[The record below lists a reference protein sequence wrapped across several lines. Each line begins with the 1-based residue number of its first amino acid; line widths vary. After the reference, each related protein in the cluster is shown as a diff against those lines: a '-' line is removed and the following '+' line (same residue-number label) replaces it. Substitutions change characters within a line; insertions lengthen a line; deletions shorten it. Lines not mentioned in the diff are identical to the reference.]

1 MAGAWQARDNAMSIA
16 ATKPFFELAAALPEH
31 LSLGAGLAQGL
42 SSLPAASEFDHIAIL
57 GMGTGHTAG
66 CVLRAVTASTLPVP
80 ILVQS
85 TYELPA
91 CLGKRS
97 LVFAVSGSGD
107 TDEVN
112 HAAADSAA
120 RGARMVVVTTGG
132 WLANF
137 SRETGSALIAI
148 PEGIK
153 PARVTFGVIVGALL
167 ATVGRIGFLP
177 EAESW
182 LEGAGVQL
190 RRRRDELAK
199 GGNIA
204 ARLAAELTGKHV
216 ACQGDAPIGATAAER
231 WKAQINQNAKQPA
244 SASAQPNASHN
255 EAVAWDSADSR
266 RNEAA
271 VLLRH
276 PFEDRRVGQRMDSLA
291 GYLKDKIPV
300 HDVRGKGTTPFAAL
314 MDLTMVGDFVSL
326 HLAALNGSDP
336 GADTFIAKTLK
347 AGLKPPEVANG

>member
-1 MAGAWQARDNAMSIA
+1 MSVA
-16 ATKPFFELAAALPEH
+16 ATKPFFELAAALPDH
-31 LSLGAGLAQGL
+31 LCLGAELAQGL
-42 SSLPAASEFDHIAIL
+42 SSLPPASGIDNIAIL

-66 CVLRAVTASTLPVP
+66 CVLSAAAASTLPVP

-112 HAAADSAA
+112 HSASDSAA

-148 PEGIK
+148 PQEIK

-167 ATVGRIGFLP
+167 ASVGRIGFLP
-177 EAESW
+177 EAEIW

-190 RRRRDELAK
+190 RCRRDELVQ

-204 ARLAAELTGKHV
+204 ARLAAELKGKHV
-216 ACQGDAPIGATAAER
+216 ACQGDAPIGAPAAER
-231 WKAQINQNAKQPA
+231 WKAQINQNAKHPA

-276 PFEDRRVGQRMDSLA
+276 PFEDRRVGQRMDLLA

-300 HDVRGKGTTPFAAL
+300 HDVRGKGVTPFAAL

-326 HLAALNGSDP
+326 HLAELNGSDP

-347 AGLKPPEVANG
+347 AGLKPPGAAKG

>member
-1 MAGAWQARDNAMSIA
+1 MSVV

-31 LSLGAGLAQGL
+31 LLLGAELVQGL
-42 SSLPAASEFDHIAIL
+42 SSLPSASEIDNITIL

-66 CVLRAVTASTLPVP
+66 CVLRAATASTLPVP

-85 TYELPA
+85 TYELPG

-120 RGARMVVVTTGG
+120 RGARIVVVTTGG
-132 WLANF
+132 WLTNF
-137 SRETGSALIAI
+137 CRETGSVLIAI
-148 PEGIK
+148 PNGIK
-153 PARVTFGVIVGALL
+153 PARVTFGAIVGALL
-167 ATVGRIGFLP
+167 ASVGRIGFLP
-177 EAESW
+177 EAEKW
-182 LEGAGVQL
+182 LEGAGAQL
-190 RRRRDELAK
+190 RRRRDELVQD
-199 GGNIA
+199 GNIA
-204 ARLAAELTGKHV
+204 ARLAEELTGKHV

-244 SASAQPNASHN
+244 STSAQPNASHN

-276 PFEDRRVGQRMDSLA
+276 PFEDRRVGQRMDLLA

-300 HDVRGKGTTPFAAL
+300 HEVLGKGATPFAAL

-336 GADTFIAKTLK
+336 GDDTFIARTLK
-347 AGLKPPEVANG
+347 AGLKPPVAANG

>member
-1 MAGAWQARDNAMSIA
+1 MSIA

-42 SSLPAASEFDHIAIL
+42 SSLPAASGFDHIAIL

-85 TYELPA
+85 TYERPA

-244 SASAQPNASHN
+244 SALLKRRVSLTLPLRQ
-255 EAVAWDSADSR
+255 SR
-266 RNEAA
+266 RTSPRMKLTSSRQHLR
-271 VLLRH
+271 LLAPRSKSSK
-276 PFEDRRVGQRMDSLA
+276 RL
-291 GYLKDKIPV
+291 I
-300 HDVRGKGTTPFAAL
+300 RG
-314 MDLTMVGDFVSL
+314 S
-326 HLAALNGSDP
+326 
-336 GADTFIAKTLK
+336 
-347 AGLKPPEVANG
+347 

>member
-1 MAGAWQARDNAMSIA
+1 MSIA
-16 ATKPFFELAAALPEH
+16 ATKPLFEFAAALPDH
-31 LSLGAGLAQGL
+31 LSLGAELARGL
-42 SSLPAASEFDHIAIL
+42 SRLPAASGFDHIAIL

-85 TYELPA
+85 AYELPA

-120 RGARMVVVTTGG
+120 RGARIVVVTTEG

-148 PEGIK
+148 PQGIK
-153 PARVTFGVIVGALL
+153 PARATFGVIVGALL
-167 ATVGRIGFLP
+167 ASVGRIGFLP

-190 RRRRDELAK
+190 RRRRDELVQ
-199 GGNIA
+199 GGNMA
-204 ARLAAELTGKHV
+204 ARLAAKLKGKHV

-266 RNEAA
+266 QNEAA

-276 PFEDRRVGQRMDSLA
+276 PFEDRRVGRRMDSLV

-300 HDVRGKGTTPFAAL
+300 HDVRGMGATPFAAL

-326 HLAALNGSDP
+326 HLAELNGSDP

-347 AGLKPPEVANG
+347 AGLKPPGAAKG

>member
-1 MAGAWQARDNAMSIA
+1 MSIA
-16 ATKPFFELAAALPEH
+16 ATKPFFELAAALPDH
-31 LSLGAGLAQGL
+31 LCLGAELAQGL
-42 SSLPAASEFDHIAIL
+42 PSLPPASGIDNIAIL

-66 CVLRAVTASTLPVP
+66 GVLRAATAATLPVP

-120 RGARMVVVTTGG
+120 RGARIVVVTTGG

-148 PEGIK
+148 PPGIK

-167 ATVGRIGFLP
+167 ASVGRIGFLP

-182 LEGAGVQL
+182 IEGAGVQL
-190 RRRRDELAK
+190 RRRRDELIQ

-204 ARLAAELTGKHV
+204 ARLAAELKGKHV

-276 PFEDRRVGQRMDSLA
+276 PFEDRRVGQRMDLLA
-291 GYLKDKIPV
+291 RYLKDKIPV
-300 HDVRGKGTTPFAAL
+300 HDVRGKGVTPFAAL

-326 HLAALNGSDP
+326 HLAELNGSDP
-336 GADTFIAKTLK
+336 GADTFISKTLK
-347 AGLKPPEVANG
+347 AGLKPPGAAKG

>member
-1 MAGAWQARDNAMSIA
+1 MSVTS
-16 ATKPFFELAAALPEH
+16 TKPFFELAAALPDH
-31 LSLGAGLAQGL
+31 LWLGSKLAQDVSGL
-42 SSLPAASEFDHIAIL
+42 PSASGIENIAIL

-66 CVLRAVTASTLPVP
+66 CVLRAATASTLPVP
-80 ILVQS
+80 ILIES

-91 CLGKRS
+91 CVGKRS

-112 HAAADSAA
+112 HAAADSAV
-120 RGARMVVVTTGG
+120 RGARIVVVTTGG
-132 WLANF
+132 WLADF

-148 PEGIK
+148 PQEIK
-153 PARVTFGVIVGALL
+153 PARMTFGVIVGALL
-167 ATVGRIGFLP
+167 ASVERIGFLP

-182 LEGAGVQL
+182 LESAGEQL
-190 RRRRDELAK
+190 RRRRDELVQ

-216 ACQGDAPIGATAAER
+216 ACQGDTPIGATAAER

-255 EAVAWDSADSR
+255 ESVAWDSAESR

-276 PFEDRRVGQRMDSLA
+276 PFEDRRVGRRMDLLA
-291 GYLKDKIPV
+291 EYLKDKIPV
-300 HDVRGKGTTPFAAL
+300 HDVRGKGATPFAAL

-336 GADTFIAKTLK
+336 GADIFIAKTLK
-347 AGLKPPEVANG
+347 AGLRPPEAANG

>member
-1 MAGAWQARDNAMSIA
+1 MSVV
-16 ATKPFFELAAALPEH
+16 ATKPFFEFAAALPDH
-31 LSLGAGLAQGL
+31 LLLGAELAQGL
-42 SSLPAASEFDHIAIL
+42 SNLPSASGIDNITIL
-57 GMGTGHTAG
+57 GMGSGYTAG
-66 CVLRAVTASTLPVP
+66 CVLRAATDYKLPVP

-85 TYELPA
+85 TYELPG

-120 RGARMVVVTTGG
+120 RGARIVVVTTGG

-137 SRETGSALIAI
+137 SRETSSALIAI
-148 PEGIK
+148 PQEIK
-153 PARVTFGVIVGALL
+153 PARVTFGAIVGALL
-167 ATVGRIGFLP
+167 ASVGRIGFLP
-177 EAESW
+177 EAEKW
-182 LEGAGVQL
+182 LEGAGAQL
-190 RRRRDELAK
+190 RLRRDELVQ

-204 ARLAAELTGKHV
+204 ARLAEELTGKHV
-216 ACQGDAPIGATAAER
+216 VCQGDALIGATAAER

-255 EAVAWDSADSR
+255 EAVAWDTADSR
-266 RNEAA
+266 QNEAA

-276 PFEDRRVGQRMDSLA
+276 PFEDRRVGQRMDLLA

-300 HDVRGKGTTPFAAL
+300 HEVRGKGATPFAAL

-336 GADTFIAKTLK
+336 GADTFIARTLK
-347 AGLKPPEVANG
+347 AGLKPSVAANG

>member
-1 MAGAWQARDNAMSIA
+1 MSIA

-31 LSLGAGLAQGL
+31 LLLGAELAQGL
-42 SSLPAASEFDHIAIL
+42 SSLPVASGFDHIAIL

-85 TYELPA
+85 TYEIPA

-137 SRETGSALIAI
+137 SRETCSALIAI
-148 PEGIK
+148 PQGIK

-199 GGNIA
+199 GDNIA

-231 WKAQINQNAKQPA
+231 WNAQINQNAKQPA

-347 AGLKPPEVANG
+347 AGLKPPKAAND

>member
-1 MAGAWQARDNAMSIA
+1 
-16 ATKPFFELAAALPEH
+16 
-31 LSLGAGLAQGL
+31 
-42 SSLPAASEFDHIAIL
+42 
-57 GMGTGHTAG
+57 
-66 CVLRAVTASTLPVP
+66 
-80 ILVQS
+80 
-85 TYELPA
+85 
-91 CLGKRS
+91 
-97 LVFAVSGSGD
+97 
-107 TDEVN
+107 
-112 HAAADSAA
+112 
-120 RGARMVVVTTGG
+120 MVVVTTGG

-148 PEGIK
+148 PQEIK

-190 RRRRDELAK
+190 RCRRDELVQ

-255 EAVAWDSADSR
+255 EAVAWDSAGSR

-291 GYLKDKIPV
+291 EYLKDKIPV

-347 AGLKPPEVANG
+347 TGLKPPGAAKG